1 MYLFAS
7 GVFVQAFVLSDFFGK
22 LIFISL
28 FALSFVTW
36 LILLQKILLF
46 RNVKRAANK
55 LQDLIFEQNT
65 PVLSVPMEKF
75 NSLNQHEPINP
86 FGKIYLS
93 LKNKTI
99 EILDKNHFFH
109 QTNTP
114 GSAPAVFLSRA
125 DVELLEVQGLSTI
138 TEEAKNLEKNLFI
151 LSTAVT
157 LAPFLGILGTVWG
170 ILLSLAE
177 LQKGGAVHSNSIL
190 LGGLS
195 TALATTVLGLV
206 IAIPALVSY
215 NYLRNALA
223 RFYGEMENFGNIILS
238 TIELQY
244 RKVDP
249 L

>member
-1 MYLFAS
+1 MDFFAS
-7 GVFVQAFVLSDFFGK
+7 GVFFQAFVLSDFFGK
-22 LIFISL
+22 LIFIAL
-28 FALSFVTW
+28 FALSFITW
-36 LILLQKILLF
+36 LILLQKVLLF

-55 LQDLIFEQNT
+55 LQDLIFEQNST
-65 PVLSVPMEKF
+65 VLSA
-75 NSLNQHEPINP
+75 SINP
-86 FGKIYLS
+86 YEPVNPFSKIYTS
-93 LKNKTI
+93 IKSKTI

-109 QTNTP
+109 QTNAP

-125 DVELLEVQGLSTI
+125 DVELIEVHSLSTI
-138 TEEAKNLEKNLFI
+138 AEEAKNLEKNLFI

-170 ILLSLAE
+170 ILLSLGE

-206 IAIPALVSY
+206 IAIPALVAY

-223 RFYGEMENFGNIILS
+223 RFYGEMENFGSTILS